1 MKKKK
6 KNEGVQM
13 LKIEEMFHLRKLQ
26 DVWCF
31 PNGEFIWV
39 NDFVA
44 VEFSSVLCSK
54 HLWMGRE

>member
-1 MKKKK
+1 MEKKKS
-6 KNEGVQM
+6 VQM
-13 LKIEEMFHLRKLQ
+13 LKIEELVHLKKLQ

-31 PNGEFIWV
+31 ANGEFIWV